1 MKAHEFQEDVVTEI
15 PFLLPIWKKDC
26 VGRQRQYWHMFDM
39 VCTLARSCFFGA
51 NADKPVSLGSINIKP
66 DFVGSVMFSLLD
78 LPREH
83 NVVTGRKGFLDAKDL
98 ERLEKALGL
107 AWGRERMFLF
117 FSMID
122 RDGDT
127 HLSKASFERHFT
139 YMKVRMRTE
148 AQADVEYH
156 PSEYS
161 GSEQAAEPERGS
173 DSRASPRTER
183 LMVATAK
190 AEVAAARREQMLAIA
205 NFELTLKE
213 KQMRKLPPLP
223 ASIRTGL
230 EAMFALMDKDGSRYL
245 DEAEMGDV
253 TYALRQYWSKTDN
266 EILMSIGDRN
276 GEILQPAFVRY
287 MSQVLLMAF
296 DRVDA
301 DHSGTLDIEEL
312 KLVADAFQTN
322 HADMVA
328 SFAQRHQ
335 SFDPAGLSV
344 GPDEFIQFVVEESM
358 LFKGAD
364 DILHQ
369 GMTRARAKY
378 DVEDRMEA
386 YPGEFAKKIGREQQ
400 RLEQHIVHER
410 RSYMLTGLLRLIQI
424 SSEYKV
430 KVRDSQLQIVKEI
443 RRVQRQAWGVRDNNT
458 KREASK
464 YLLAELDVDLE
475 ADADDEDNS
484 NANAYD
490 GTRFGRNVLWE
501 ELRTAFG
508 DGYESYEGN
517 PKSEHEKARRQ
528 KLVETMENMERQQK
542 LYNEM
547 KADEEEAAIM
557 NLGKAAEEA
566 KAKAKKRIADAEAA
580 NQRAPT

>member
-1 MKAHEFQEDVVTEI
+1 
-15 PFLLPIWKKDC
+15 
-26 VGRQRQYWHMFDM
+26 
-39 VCTLARSCFFGA
+39 
-51 NADKPVSLGSINIKP
+51 
-66 DFVGSVMFSLLD
+66 
-78 LPREH
+78 
-83 NVVTGRKGFLDAKDL
+83 
-98 ERLEKALGL
+98 
-107 AWGRERMFLF
+107 
-117 FSMID
+117 
-122 RDGDT
+122 
-127 HLSKASFERHFT
+127 
-139 YMKVRMRTE
+139 
-148 AQADVEYH
+148 
-156 PSEYS
+156 
-161 GSEQAAEPERGS
+161 
-173 DSRASPRTER
+173 
-183 LMVATAK
+183 
-190 AEVAAARREQMLAIA
+190 
-205 NFELTLKE
+205 
-213 KQMRKLPPLP
+213 
-223 ASIRTGL
+223 
-230 EAMFALMDKDGSRYL
+230 
-245 DEAEMGDV
+245 
-253 TYALRQYWSKTDN
+253 
-266 EILMSIGDRN
+266 
-276 GEILQPAFVRY
+276 
-287 MSQVLLMAF
+287 
-296 DRVDA
+296 
-301 DHSGTLDIEEL
+301 
-312 KLVADAFQTN
+312 
-322 HADMVA
+322 
-328 SFAQRHQ
+328 
-335 SFDPAGLSV
+335 
-344 GPDEFIQFVVEESM
+344 
-358 LFKGAD
+358 
-364 DILHQ
+364 
-369 GMTRARAKY
+369 
-378 DVEDRMEA
+378 MEA

-501 ELRTAFG
+501 ELRTACG